1 MEDLRFALQA
11 KQVGDRFGTDN
22 NDEVAPSY
30 TVVDLDASYSFELPR
45 LKSAQVQLNVINLLD
60 EEYYGNISSGTGGSS
75 VAFYA
80 IGAPRT
86 ITATLKFNF

>member
-1 MEDLRFALQA
+1 VQA

-30 TVVDLDASYSFELPR
+30 TVVDLDASYSFNVPGI
-45 LKSAQVQLNVINLLD
+45 KSAQVQLNVINLLD
-60 EEYYGNISSGTGGSS
+60 EEYFGNISSGTGGTS

-86 ITATLKFNF
+86 FSATLKFNF